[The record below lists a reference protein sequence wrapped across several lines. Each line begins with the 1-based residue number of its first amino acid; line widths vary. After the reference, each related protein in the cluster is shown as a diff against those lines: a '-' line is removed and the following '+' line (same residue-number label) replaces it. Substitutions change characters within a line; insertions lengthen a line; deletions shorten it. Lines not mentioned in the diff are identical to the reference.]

1 MEPYET
7 TTLARKSIHVEFTVK
22 NIDRERE
29 NMNLLDLLCFS
40 YKTKTFNN
48 SRTFENVLQKTVR
61 ISIQNLYRSKSWLGS
76 PGHKTFYSSSL
87 SSSKVVIIILS
98 YLFGQRCHIVLF
110 YFTEIV
116 LDDYIFNKGKFYRL
130 NGRCCSTSVVEN
142 AFPISF

>member
-1 MEPYET
+1 
-7 TTLARKSIHVEFTVK
+7 
-22 NIDRERE
+22 
-29 NMNLLDLLCFS
+29 MNLLDLLCFS
-40 YKTKTFNN
+40 YKKKRLTIRGLSRNVATDN
-48 SRTFENVLQKTVR
+48 SVPDLSFGQQKIVR

-110 YFTEIV
+110 YFTEIE
-116 LDDYIFNKGKFYRL
+116 LDGYIFNKGKFYRL